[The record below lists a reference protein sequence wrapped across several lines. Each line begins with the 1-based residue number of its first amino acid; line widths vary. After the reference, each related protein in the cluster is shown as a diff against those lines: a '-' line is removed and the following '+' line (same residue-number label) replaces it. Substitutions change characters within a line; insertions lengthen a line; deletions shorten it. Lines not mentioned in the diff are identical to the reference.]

1 MRVGQKNIAH
11 PAVLRSGGAFYQ
23 QLFDFTFFVHNVL
36 AGYGIEFFDFNFFRL
51 GFLVFGGGVE
61 VSVAFAGNKFDF
73 IAHV

>member
-1 MRVGQKNIAH
+1 
-11 PAVLRSGGAFYQ
+11 
-23 QLFDFTFFVHNVL
+23 VL

-73 IAHV
+73 IAQFKSS